1 MQIRNTELVLRFHSN
16 SRVSSTLYDQVKS
29 VTCLILPDPKFTQD
43 SAKWWNFKY
52 EFLKYETL
60 NTDKFSSSR
69 KYTNFVT
76 EKGKPRCLPFILNP
90 PVCLADYQNM
100 SQTSKKKG
108 LCFEGPHSK
117 CCSNRANPGA
127 RGGKKNPSMT
137 TLETEFPYIFKR
149 NRCYFRSVSLSQKNV
164 FFSKSYFPWH

>member
-1 MQIRNTELVLRFHSN
+1 M
-16 SRVSSTLYDQVKS
+16 
-29 VTCLILPDPKFTQD
+29 
-43 SAKWWNFKY
+43 
-52 EFLKYETL
+52 
-60 NTDKFSSSR
+60 
-69 KYTNFVT
+69 T

-127 RGGKKNPSMT
+127 RGGEKKIPVRQFWKQNFHIYLKGTDATLNPFLCHKKMFSFQSRISLGT
-137 TLETEFPYIFKR
+137 KHSLPHGTVSFLWQTEVLTEVKRHIFISEAHQGTRKMCSFMPR
-149 NRCYFRSVSLSQKNV
+149 LVMN
-164 FFSKSYFPWH
+164 